1 MEELIKGTTAYKI
14 FCREA
19 EAGRLAHAYM
29 LSFEDAAYL
38 RDALKIFALRFF
50 GAEDGERPGG
60 QILRETF
67 PDCRIYPEQGKKFNA
82 EAAVALIED
91 CAMKPS
97 AGDKK
102 LYVISSFDEC
112 SAIVQNKLLKV
123 IEEPPAGVSFLLGA
137 AALPPVLPTILSRVR
152 LLEIPLFSAGQIFSA
167 LERRFPHGALN
178 REAAEGCG
186 GVLSAAEALA
196 GGRFTEIHS
205 AALELLSAT
214 DEGEAGL
221 LSLKYGDSKYK
232 KEILSE
238 VQRLCLSAACAGVSG
253 KTNGAEGALVSR
265 WGVPALIRGA
275 EIFGESMRDLKF
287 NAYFSALLCGAMF
300 KLIEEKNKWQKLS
313 E

>member
-1 MEELIKGTTAYKI
+1 MEQLIKGTTAYKI

-112 SAIVQNKLLKV
+112 SAIVQNKL
-123 IEEPPAGVSFLLGA
+123 
-137 AALPPVLPTILSRVR
+137 
-152 LLEIPLFSAGQIFSA
+152 
-167 LERRFPHGALN
+167 
-178 REAAEGCG
+178 
-186 GVLSAAEALA
+186 
-196 GGRFTEIHS
+196 
-205 AALELLSAT
+205 
-214 DEGEAGL
+214 
-221 LSLKYGDSKYK
+221 
-232 KEILSE
+232 
-238 VQRLCLSAACAGVSG
+238 
-253 KTNGAEGALVSR
+253 
-265 WGVPALIRGA
+265 
-275 EIFGESMRDLKF
+275 
-287 NAYFSALLCGAMF
+287 
-300 KLIEEKNKWQKLS
+300 
-313 E
+313 